1 LNNKIKKNFDAVNMM
16 REIRDKISEETMDMN
31 FKELKKY
38 IEEKLKVTEVV
49 SDKKSNGNY
58 IKN

>member
-1 LNNKIKKNFDAVNMM
+1 LNIGRRKIKNEKY
-16 REIRDKISEETMDMN
+16 RYKIKCN

>member
-1 LNNKIKKNFDAVNMM
+1 MM